1 MKFIFLIVVNL
12 LTISLTQSVKA
23 DENHSVLSIVPV
35 SQVIDNDKDLSL
47 DYELKADDINS
58 PMPNGSSNGIY
69 RFNLRGNS
77 KKNITIDFS
86 EAAAG
91 KYVYTLKVIS
101 PEKSTYKLD
110 KQVYKVIVDTVWT
123 REGFLAMTTLT
134 GPGNSKPAEI
144 LFNHKYIK
152 KSLPPIKT
160 NPAKPSLETIMKGM
174 LPNTGEKTSI
184 YLSLVGLFIL
194 IFFGRRYKQN
204 EDVK

>member
-77 KKNITIDFS
+77 KKNITIYLNGIPQITIFS
-86 EAAAG
+86 H
-91 KYVYTLKVIS
+91 S
-101 PEKSTYKLD
+101 
-110 KQVYKVIVDTVWT
+110 
-123 REGFLAMTTLT
+123 
-134 GPGNSKPAEI
+134 
-144 LFNHKYIK
+144 
-152 KSLPPIKT
+152 
-160 NPAKPSLETIMKGM
+160 
-174 LPNTGEKTSI
+174 
-184 YLSLVGLFIL
+184 
-194 IFFGRRYKQN
+194 
-204 EDVK
+204 